1 MILGSPSWPATL
13 QPPYLDREPKAKV
26 ATIVI
31 PFAMGTCQG
40 EPLGKGLF
48 ALITHFVV
56 LCSIVSCLFFCLFP
70 SIVDDIHIISPLL
83 IVSFA
88 YEHF

>member
-1 MILGSPSWPATL
+1 MPFVCSFYAFEFVLFYNHYNHDG
-13 QPPYLDREPKAKV
+13 DV
-26 ATIVI
+26 MVI

-40 EPLGKGLF
+40 DPLGGALF
-48 ALITHFVV
+48 VLFHLRA
-56 LCSIVSCLFFCLFP
+56 LCSIISHFPFCLFP
-70 SIVDDIHIISPLL
+70 SIVDDIHIIGPPS

>member
-1 MILGSPSWPATL
+1 MILESPSWPATL
-13 QPPYLDREPKAKV
+13 QPPYLGHEPKARV

-40 EPLGKGLF
+40 EPLGKALF
-48 ALITHFVV
+48 ALIAHFVA
-56 LCSIVSCLFFCLFP
+56 LRSIVSCLFSCLFP

-88 YEHF
+88 CEHF